1 MNYSAA
7 ALILLTT
14 YLWYANSLQN
24 EIGFIKKFLFV
35 IYETMEQKFDQVINV
50 LNEYHEDVMT
60 GLDKIQ
66 NMTKHSIDLI
76 LINSKKIDVI
86 NNKIDTLMNK

>member
-24 EIGFIKKFLFV
+24 EIGIIKKFLFV

>member
-1 MNYSAA
+1 MNYSAV

-24 EIGFIKKFLFV
+24 EFQVIKKFLII
-35 IYETMEQKFDQVINV
+35 IYETMESKFDQIINL
-50 LNEYHEDVMT
+50 LNEYHENVLT

-76 LINSKKIDVI
+76 LINSNKIDVI
-86 NNKIDTLMNK
+86 NNKIDSLVNK